1 MRIIA
6 FGDIHMSLGNIRNLP
21 DIKNADLVVVTGDL
35 TNYGGKKDAK
45 IILDQLLSL
54 NKKLIALPGNLD
66 EPEVDKYLTD
76 INLNLHGRGKVING
90 IGIMGMGGSNIT
102 PFNTPGEYSEEE
114 LARLLNIGYE
124 AIKSA
129 GRIILV
135 SHAPPLNTETDR
147 ISAGA
152 HVGSVAVRNFIEKV
166 QPEVCLTGHIHE
178 ARAEDKIG
186 KTHILNPGMIKDG
199 GWIEVLLENG
209 KITASIKMI

>member
-6 FGDIHMSLGNIRNLP
+6 FGDIHMSPGNIRNIP
-21 DIKNADLVVVTGDL
+21 DIKKADLIAMTGGL

-45 IILDQLLSL
+45 IMLDHLLSL
-54 NKKLIALPGNLD
+54 NTQLIALPGNLD

-76 INLNLHGRGKVING
+76 INLNLHGRGKIING
-90 IGIMGMGGSNIT
+90 VGIMGLGGSNIT

-124 AIKSA
+124 PIKGA
-129 GRIILV
+129 EKTILV
-135 SHAPPLNTETDR
+135 SHAPPINTETDR

-152 HVGSVAVRNFIEKV
+152 HVGSVAVRDFIEKV
-166 QPEVCLTGHIHE
+166 QPDLCLTGHIHE
-178 ARAEDKIG
+178 ARAEDTIG

-199 GWIEVLLENG
+199 GWIEVLLEN
-209 KITASIKMI
+209 KTIKASIKMV